1 MLTQLSIRNFTL
13 IDQLDLELDQGMTV
27 ISGETGAGKS
37 IMLDALGLALGD
49 RADSD
54 MIRIGTE
61 RADISACFDITKIPG
76 AKNWLKNQELANGND
91 CLLRRVVSRNGRSRA
106 YINGHPAPLQN
117 LRSLGE
123 QLIDIHG
130 QHEHQRL
137 LKKESHSVLLDAV
150 GHLSEQTGEIFSLFK
165 KWKKLSQQLEKIQQ
179 QSEEQNA
186 QQQLLTYQVQE
197 LDLLSPQPEE
207 LTGLEAEQKQLSNA
221 GDLMQG
227 ADHIRQLITEADNGS
242 CSDLLNQ
249 SLQQLSQLNTDSALL
264 ENSREML
271 NSALIQIEEASSELE
286 AYLSQ
291 LEINPQRLNQVEER
305 LSEFYQIARKHHIA
319 PEELYELHQ
328 TLSDKLASMSMS
340 DEAVEELQA
349 NAREAQTLYMDKAAQ
364 LSAARQQ
371 TAENLNQQIN
381 EQLQLLGM
389 PASRFL
395 VGLTTKEPSSNGL
408 EDVEFLISTNPGQPP
423 KPLHKVA
430 SGGEL
435 SRVSLAIQVVTA
447 RVSSTPVL
455 AFDEVDVGI
464 GGAIAEVVGRL
475 LRELGEHSQI
485 LCVTHQPQVASRGHH
500 HLYVSKH
507 INLDK
512 QDDDRSHSRIHML
525 DPSQRVKEVAR
536 MLGGID
542 ITQRSLDHAEEMLAL
557 E

>member
-13 IDQLDLELDQGMTV
+13 IDHLDLELDRGMTV

-37 IMLDALGLALGD
+37 IMLDALGLTLGD

-54 MIRIGTE
+54 MVRNGTE
-61 RADISACFDITKIPG
+61 RADISACFDITAIPS
-76 AKNWLKNQELANGND
+76 AKSWLKEQDLANNDD

-106 YINGHPAPLQN
+106 YINGHPVPLQS
-117 LRSLGE
+117 LRNLGE
-123 QLIDIHG
+123 RLIDIHG

-137 LKKESHSVLLDAV
+137 LKKESHSLLLDAV
-150 GHLSEQTGEIFSLFK
+150 GHLSEQTGEVSSLFK
-165 KWKKLSQQLEKIQQ
+165 KWKKLSLQLERIQQ

-197 LDLLSPQPEE
+197 LDLLSPQQDE
-207 LTGLEAEQKQLSNA
+207 LASLEAEQKQLSNA

-227 ADHIRQLITEADNGS
+227 ANHIRHLTTEGEDSN

-249 SLQQLSQLNTDSALL
+249 SLQQLAQLNADSVQL

-305 LSEFYQIARKHHIA
+305 LSEFYQIARKHQIS
-319 PEELYELHQ
+319 PEQLYELHQ
-328 TLSDKLASMSMS
+328 TLSDKLAAMTMS
-340 DEAVEELQA
+340 DDAIEELQA
-349 NAREAQTLYMDKAAQ
+349 HADEARDLYMEKAAQ
-364 LSAARQQ
+364 LSTDRQR
-371 TAENLNQQIN
+371 TAESLNSKIN

-395 VGLTTKEPSSNGL
+395 VGITEKPPCSNGM

-435 SRVSLAIQVVTA
+435 SRISLAIQVVTA
-447 RVSSTPVL
+447 RVSATPVL

-485 LCVTHQPQVASRGHH
+485 LCVTHQPQVASRGHN

-507 INLDK
+507 IN
-512 QDDDRSHSRIHML
+512 QDQLKDDSSHSRILML
-525 DPSQRVKEVAR
+525 SPSERVKEIAR